1 MTDQSTASEKH
12 DAQESAPTPGGDPSK
27 GEPITRLERNERW
40 FEVAAGIVLAVVAVA
55 TAWSGYQAA
64 RWDGVQAQHYTQAS
78 AKRVEST
85 RASTLAGQHTLYD
98 LTLFNQWLDAHAAE
112 TTQLVKMYER
122 RFRPEFRP
130 AFVAWLATD
139 PFSNPNAPSGPQYM
153 PEYRVKEEEEA
164 KKLETEA
171 TRLSAQGKQSEA
183 NALLIQA
190 TQNYTLAGQH
200 RLLDLTL
207 FSQWLNARVSDTT
220 QLTKLYEGRFR
231 SEFKPAFA
239 AWLATDPFNNPN
251 APHGPLY
258 MPQYVNSEDE
268 AAKKLAAEAERLFAE
283 GDAANQVSD
292 NYVLNGVFLAVCL
305 FFLAIGERF
314 KWMPVRVT
322 VLIMATGMLIYGLYR
337 IANYPIQ

>member
-1 MTDQSTASEKH
+1 MRSASNQP
-12 DAQESAPTPGGDPSK
+12 A
-27 GEPITRLERNERW
+27 L
-40 FEVAAGIVLAVVAVA
+40 
-55 TAWSGYQAA
+55 
-64 RWDGVQAQHYTQAS
+64 
-78 AKRVEST
+78 
-85 RASTLAGQHTLYD
+85 STLAGQHTLYD
-98 LTLFNQWLDAHAAE
+98 LTLFNQWLNAHAAE

-139 PFSNPNAPSGPQYM
+139 PFSNPNAPSGPLYM

-220 QLTKLYEGRFR
+220 QLTKVYEGRFR

-251 APHGPLY
+251 APPGPLY

-305 FFLAIGERF
+305 FFLPSVSASNGCRCVS
-314 KWMPVRVT
+314 PS
-322 VLIMATGMLIYGLYR
+322 
-337 IANYPIQ
+337 